1 MREIHKYKGVRYESS
16 NNHET
21 YHSMLDLEEEF
32 STSSIR
38 EMFEAIDNMLSFYEW
53 EHGDRENA

>member
-1 MREIHKYKGVRYESS
+1 MREQHMYKGVRYESS

-32 STSSIR
+32 STTSAS
-38 EMFEAIDNMLSFYEW
+38 EMFKAIDSMLSYYEW
-53 EHGDRENA
+53 EHGDRES